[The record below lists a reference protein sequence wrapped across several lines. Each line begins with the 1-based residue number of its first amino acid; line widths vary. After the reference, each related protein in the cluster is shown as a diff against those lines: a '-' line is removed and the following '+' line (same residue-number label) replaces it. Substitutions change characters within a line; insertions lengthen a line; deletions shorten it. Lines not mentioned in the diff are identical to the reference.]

1 MTAKR
6 APTIA
11 VARRYWR
18 MLAPKWAHDPL
29 SGAGAA
35 ARGGRLNPPGLS
47 ALYMSED
54 FATAVAEYE
63 QDLGIRPGTLCAYEV
78 TSERIADL
86 GDIPTLEALGVDGAI
101 LKSLVETDRL
111 RRKARV
117 AELGARQASA
127 CAKYRRSA
135 RPFGSGFGLQSRPL
149 ALEYRRRDKSR
160 GARSAARPSRRSILV
175 DARSR
180 HSQTRRGREPITS
193 PYSSKT
199 GRRSTQ
205 HTGRRD
211 INGSRRIDDGRRGT
225 GERPAGDGA
234 KRKPANAR
242 RNGRA
247 G

>member
-101 LKSLVETDRL
+101 LKSPWKQIAFVERRASPSWALAKRL
-111 RRKARV
+111 LAQNIDGVRV
-117 AELGARQASA
+117 PSDQAS
-127 CAKYRRSA
+127 
-135 RPFGSGFGLQSRPL
+135 GFNLVLWRWNIEGATKVAALDPLRDLPADQS
-149 ALEYRRRDKSR
+149 SW
-160 GARSAARPSRRSILV
+160 
-175 DARSR
+175 
-180 HSQTRRGREPITS
+180 TR
-193 PYSSKT
+193 
-199 GRRSTQ
+199 
-205 HTGRRD
+205 
-211 INGSRRIDDGRRGT
+211 
-225 GERPAGDGA
+225 
-234 KRKPANAR
+234 
-242 RNGRA
+242 
-247 G
+247 